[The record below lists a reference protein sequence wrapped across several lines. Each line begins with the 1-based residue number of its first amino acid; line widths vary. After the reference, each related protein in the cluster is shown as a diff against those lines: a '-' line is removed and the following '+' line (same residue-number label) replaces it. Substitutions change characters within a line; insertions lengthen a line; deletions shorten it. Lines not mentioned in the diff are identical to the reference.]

1 MAESDEIKGWVAG
14 RIPQDW
20 FENTPEVTVDRDEIL
35 VIGTL
40 KPAKVEGNE
49 DAQRAAAAG
58 RIKQY
63 REDTRE
69 KRMAISNE
77 AEHRFERPISWGV
90 KYGDKTFL
98 FTHLSVPVM
107 TRLRQPERQ
116 VLDTLIAGGV
126 ARSRSDALAWCVRLV
141 QRHTDDW
148 LTELRD
154 SLEHVQRVRAQG
166 PDSEPEDT
174 TAP

>member
-20 FENTPEVTVDRDEIL
+20 FEGAPDVTVDREEIL
-35 VIGTL
+35 VVGTL
-40 KPAKVEGNE
+40 KQAKIDGND
-49 DAQRAAAAG
+49 DAQKAAAAG

-77 AEHRFERPISWGV
+77 AGRRFERPISWGV

-98 FTHLSVPVM
+98 FTHMSIPVM
-107 TRLRQPERQ
+107 TRLRQKERM
-116 VLDTLIAGGV
+116 VLDSLVDAGV
-126 ARSRSDALAWCVRLV
+126 ARSRSEAVAWCVRLV
-141 QRHTDDW
+141 EEHEGDW
-148 LTELRD
+148 LKELREAM
-154 SLEHVQRVRAQG
+154 SKVAQVRSGG
-166 PDSEPEDT
+166 PLN
-174 TAP
+174 

>member
-20 FENTPEVTVDRDEIL
+20 FEGAPEVTVDREEIL
-35 VIGTL
+35 VVGAL
-40 KPAKVEGNE
+40 KQAKVEGND
-49 DAQRAAAAG
+49 DAQKAAAAG

-77 AEHRFERPISWGV
+77 AERRFERPISWGV

-107 TRLRQPERQ
+107 TRLRQKERM
-116 VLDTLIAGGV
+116 VLDSLVDAGV
-126 ARSRSDALAWCVRLV
+126 ARSRSEAVAWCVRLV
-141 QRHTDDW
+141 EEHEGDW
-148 LTELRD
+148 LKELREAM
-154 SLEHVQRVRAQG
+154 SKVAQVRSGG
-166 PDSEPEDT
+166 PLN
-174 TAP
+174 

>member
-1 MAESDEIKGWVAG
+1 MSESDEIKGWIAG

-20 FENTPEVTVDRDEIL
+20 FEGSPEVTVDREEIL
-35 VIGTL
+35 VVGSL
-40 KPAKVEGNE
+40 KQAKVEGND
-49 DAQRAAAAG
+49 DAQKAAAAG

-77 AEHRFERPISWGV
+77 AERRFERPIAWGV

-107 TRLRQPERQ
+107 TRLRQKERM
-116 VLDTLIAGGV
+116 VLDSLVDAGV
-126 ARSRSDALAWCVRLV
+126 ARSRSEAVAWCVRLV
-141 QRHTDDW
+141 EEHEGEW
-148 LTELRD
+148 LKELREAM
-154 SLEHVQRVRAQG
+154 SKVAQVRSGG
-166 PDSEPEDT
+166 PLN
-174 TAP
+174 

>member
-20 FENTPEVTVDRDEIL
+20 FEGAPEVTIDREEIL
-35 VIGTL
+35 VVGAL
-40 KPAKVEGNE
+40 KQAQVEGND
-49 DAQRAAAAG
+49 DAQKAAAAG

-77 AEHRFERPISWGV
+77 AERRFERPISWGV

-98 FTHLSVPVM
+98 FTHMSIPVM
-107 TRLRQPERQ
+107 TRLRQKERM
-116 VLDTLIAGGV
+116 VLDSLVDAGV
-126 ARSRSDALAWCVRLV
+126 ARSRSEAVAWCVRLV
-141 QRHTDDW
+141 EEHEGEW
-148 LTELRD
+148 LKELREAM
-154 SLEHVQRVRAQG
+154 SKVAQVRSGG
-166 PDSEPEDT
+166 PLN
-174 TAP
+174 